1 MVRALIQGG
10 RIYEAAELANQ
21 AAGDL
26 ADPLAVAQLRIML
39 STIGLMRCRWEEA
52 TSHAGAVLSEPGLAE
67 HLYAEA
73 KLAQLRSFM
82 SEGNEIG
89 MRSLVASIMG
99 GDNRPG
105 ETTALG
111 AALVVSAKWAW
122 DGGRPADTVAFLRAA
137 IARADQ
143 SPRHM
148 ISGHPRLL
156 LAAVLASLGV
166 EPEARILI
174 NHSAE
179 RIRQTSDTMWAP
191 AIPVQSAELA
201 LSAAGSAKRPNS
213 PRAGSCKQKSKAR
226 ATSRRRLGLSW
237 RWPHFKAE
245 SSSRRRWP
253 STGECGVHR
262 TSDSTD
268 DRRSPSLELEWPKP
282 KAIRRRRWRR
292 CPGCAVSQL
301 ASTGCCCKI
310 RRPAPGGFVSH
321 WLRRIGVWQARS
333 W

>member
-1 MVRALIQGG
+1 MVAARALIQAG
-10 RIYEAAELANQ
+10 RIDEAAELANQ

-26 ADPLAVAQLRIML
+26 ADPLAVAQFRIML

-89 MRSLVASIMG
+89 MRSLVPSIMG
-99 GDNRPG
+99 GGDRLG
-105 ETTALG
+105 ETAALG
-111 AALVVSAKWAW
+111 AAFVVSAKWAW

-137 IARADQ
+137 IARADR
-143 SPRHM
+143 SPRDV

-174 NHSAE
+174 DRSAE

-191 AIPVQSAELA
+191 AIPIQSAELA
-201 LSAAGSAKRPNS
+201 LSDGRIDEAAVLAKVGIEQAEEQGTSYFSATAWS
-213 PRAGSCKQKSKAR
+213 VLAMAALQAGN
-226 ATSRRRLGLSW
+226 LGEAAS
-237 RWPHFKAE
+237 A
-245 SSSRRRWP
+245 
-253 STGECGVHR
+253 V
-262 TSDSTD
+262 
-268 DRRSPSLELEWPKP
+268 DR
-282 KAIRRRRWRR
+282 
-292 CPGCAVSQL
+292 
-301 ASTGCCCKI
+301 
-310 RRPAPGGFVSH
+310 
-321 WLRRIGVWQARS
+321 GVWRAPDIGFYGRSAITLAEARVVEAKGHPETGDGRIVRDMP
-333 W
+333 